1 MNSAVVGVGSNISPE
16 ENILRAEQE
25 VAMLG
30 RLTGKSS
37 FYYTKPLGFE
47 KQSDFLNG
55 VFHIETSIEYGELKE
70 RLKKIEN
77 KLGRVRTENKFGP
90 RTIDLDPVIFN
101 NQIKDIDVFERD
113 FIKNPVIELLPELS
127 DTLSCSNYQNHFPT
141 IHEIIEKIL
150 SLLPE
155 LPVSVFGAGQWFCDR
170 ESPVGDIGIFV
181 IVENILDKYEK
192 ILNQEL
198 RKPNLEKIESYP
210 VRLRLFH
217 LEEPEE
223 KPSGKSSAAPSQNNT
238 GSFISQSPSQSNKGS
253 FVSQP
258 LSQSNTESFIIHSLS
273 QRNTGSFISRSTSLK
288 LLYGKSLPV

>member
-1 MNSAVVGVGSNISPE
+1 MKMNSAVVGVGSNISPE

-30 RLTGKSS
+30 RLNGKSS

-47 KQSDFLNG
+47 KQNDFLNG
-55 VFHIETSIEYGELKE
+55 VFHIETSNEYGELKQ

-150 SLLPE
+150 SLLPA
-155 LPVSVFGAGQWFCDR
+155 LPVSVFGAGQWFCDK
-170 ESPVGDIGIFV
+170 ESPAGDIGIFV

-192 ILNQEL
+192 IINQEL
-198 RKPNLEKIESYP
+198 RKSNLEKIESYP
-210 VRLRLFH
+210 VRLRLFQ

-223 KPSGKSSAAPSQNNT
+223 KPAGKSSAAPSQSNT
-238 GSFISQSPSQSNKGS
+238 GSVISQSPSQSNKGS
-253 FVSQP
+253 VIRQP
-258 LSQSNTESFIIHSLS
+258 PSESNK
-273 QRNTGSFISRSTSLK
+273 GSVISYSTSLK
-288 LLYGKSLPV
+288 LLYGKSLHASNALSQS